1 MRSLRDL
8 GRVEFWDIEEFWIKE
23 QTMEVFGSSLI
34 CVLGAML
41 IITMISLTASIRV
54 VQEDARL
61 SVYRLGRYIGD
72 RGPGLVV
79 LIPAIDRGVV
89 KQVGSLQKT
98 LNQELLDAIGE
109 TSTTVY
115 TDGRISL
122 SGTEW
127 NAMSRSP
134 ISAGQRVR
142 VVRMILE
149 VVKEE

>member
-1 MRSLRDL
+1 MD
-8 GRVEFWDIEEFWIKE
+8 
-23 QTMEVFGSSLI
+23 VFGGSLI

-41 IITMISLTASIRV
+41 LIMMIFLAASIRV
-54 VQEDARL
+54 VQENARL
-61 SVYRLGRYIGD
+61 SVYRLGRYIGE

-79 LIPAIDRGVV
+79 LIPVIDRGIV

-98 LNQELLDAIGE
+98 LSRELLDAIGE

-115 TDGRISL
+115 TDGKISL

-127 NAMSRSP
+127 NAMSPSP

-142 VVRMILE
+142 VVRLILE